1 MLLTN
6 MSIKSRL
13 FILCLIPTLAILAFS
28 ANLARD
34 FQSRLHSYQLVGEK
48 NDSISLLTEFSHHL
62 YVAFNRRLNGQS
74 ANAAVTRA
82 QQTMSM
88 IAQTAHTS
96 DHVHHGIQTSNQA
109 NSYIEELQ
117 YLLPELLT
125 SDSASTIELG
135 QLIYTIYHDL
145 LVEIHSLESHEAS
158 PSIHSLDIVLSDLS
172 WLYFW
177 MEREAWLTQEIK
189 WLDWQYSDYA
199 EEYFRIRERQQLY
212 LDKFINLGANSHQVE
227 ALLDIF
233 ASREFQ
239 RGSVVKEAFLNQA
252 GAGLPPSEFVEII
265 HARNKTVE
273 SQLMAFS
280 STLRTEL
287 NQSIRSAKQGLWL
300 IVIAGCSVFIV
311 MFAWGTSTI
320 YRINSK
326 LAKIINVMGQLK
338 EKDGAEQIPIDGKDE
353 FSSFAN
359 QLNHIIEQQTEYER
373 NLVTAKESAEAAN
386 KAKSIFLANMS
397 HEIRTPLNGIIGM
410 TEILSDS
417 HLTAA
422 QREILADVDTS
433 SHALLLLINDI
444 LDLSKIESGNLV
456 LSVRSVDLRD
466 MVYETVNLV
475 CANALKQQVEIQVV
489 YSPALPTSIDIDDFR
504 FKQVVMNLLSN
515 AIKFTRNGVV
525 TIELGTHLG
534 DLQCHVIDNG
544 IGISQDK
551 LNDIF
556 KPFTQE
562 DGSITRRFGGTGLGL
577 AICRQLVELM
587 GGKIE
592 VSSTIGVGS
601 RFSLT
606 IPLSISEQQE
616 TGLDLSTRGIL
627 ITNDSRYQHLIIGE
641 SLRLGIDLM
650 VFNTVEDI
658 SSIENEVPF
667 ILYCTNLN
675 RSARK
680 DVSKIRSLY
689 PTAQIIGMNHHLYVK
704 PELDVLLGASITLPL
719 LGHKYRTTLEEV
731 TSKHQLQDNL
741 DTNPD
746 TDFHPL
752 DVKKVLIVE
761 DNLMNQKI
769 ASFFLNKIG
778 IEYVIAS
785 NGLDAVNA
793 VKTEEKF
800 CAILMDC
807 MMPIMDGLTATRE
820 IRQWERDKGKEKV
833 PIIALTASVLPEE
846 IQSCFDAGMD
856 AYLPKPY
863 KSQQLFDT
871 FERLKV
877 TL

>member
-28 ANLARD
+28 ANLAKD
-34 FQSRLHSYQLVGEK
+34 FQGRLHSYQLVGEK
-48 NDSISLLTEFSHHL
+48 NDTISLLTEFSHHL

-74 ANAAVTRA
+74 ANSAVMRA
-82 QQTMSM
+82 QQTMLI

-96 DHVHHGIQTSNQA
+96 EHVHHGIQTSSHA

-117 YLLPELLT
+117 YLLPELLS
-125 SDSASTIELG
+125 SDKASTIELG
-135 QLIYTIYHDL
+135 QLLYTIYHDL
-145 LVEIHSLESHEAS
+145 LVEIHRLESHEAS
-158 PSIHSLDIVLSDLS
+158 PLIHSLDIVLSDLS

-212 LDKFINLGANSHQVE
+212 LDKFINLGASSNQVE

-239 RGSVVKEAFLNQA
+239 RGSVVKEALLNHS
-252 GAGLPPSEFVEII
+252 GERIPPSEFVEII
-265 HARNKTVE
+265 HTRNKAVE

-280 STLRTEL
+280 NTLRQEL

-300 IVIAGCSVFIV
+300 IAIAGCSVFIV

-326 LAKIINVMGQLK
+326 LAKIISVMGQLK

-353 FSSFAN
+353 FSSFAH
-359 QLNHIIEQQTEYER
+359 QLNHIIEQQSDYKK
-373 NLVTAKESAEAAN
+373 NLVKAKESAEAAN

-417 HLTAA
+417 HLTTA
-422 QREILADVDTS
+422 QREILTDVDTS

-444 LDLSKIESGNLV
+444 LDLSKIESGNLA
-456 LSVRSVDLRD
+456 LSIRSVDLRD
-466 MVYETVNLV
+466 MVYETLSMVSS
-475 CANALKQQVEIQVV
+475 NALKQQVELQVV
-489 YSPALPTSIDIDDFR
+489 YSPTLPASIDIDDFR

-515 AIKFTRNGVV
+515 AIKFTHNGVV
-525 TIELGTHLG
+525 TIELGTHFG

-544 IGISQDK
+544 IGISEDK
-551 LNDIF
+551 LGDIF

-577 AICRQLVELM
+577 AICSQLVELM

-592 VSSTIGVGS
+592 VKSTIGIGS
-601 RFSLT
+601 RFSITL
-606 IPLSISEQQE
+606 PLNISDEQADR
-616 TGLDLSTRGIL
+616 LDLSARGVL
-627 ITNDSRYQHLIIGE
+627 IANDSQY
-641 SLRLGIDLM
+641 LRLIVAESIRIG
-650 VFNTVEDI
+650 VELEVYHSVEEM
-658 SSIENEVPF
+658 SSNGNDVPF
-667 ILYCTNLN
+667 ILYCTERS

-680 DVSKIRSLY
+680 DVAKIRSLY
-689 PTAQIIGMNHHLYVK
+689 PSAQVIGMNHHLYAK
-704 PELDVLLGASITLPL
+704 PELDILLGASVTLPL
-719 LGHKYRTTLEEV
+719 LGHRFRSVLEDAL
-731 TSKHQLQDNL
+731 SRNQLSDMSDSESPQEL
-741 DTNPD
+741 
-746 TDFHPL
+746 FPL

-793 VKTEEKF
+793 VKTEERF

-820 IRQWERDKGKEKV
+820 IRQWEQEKGKEKV